1 LSTHFFN
8 FFNIFLFF
16 SLFLQFISI
25 FDIFF
30 QNILIFANIQQLVPV
45 SAACVFSRPGGDT
58 AYYQKKAALPQECR
72 SSQNDFSLFHIS

>member
-1 LSTHFFN
+1 
-8 FFNIFLFF
+8 
-16 SLFLQFISI
+16 
-25 FDIFF
+25 
-30 QNILIFANIQQLVPV
+30 LVPV